1 MTAPLWTMTVRT
13 DDHGHRTET
22 PLTPQQIVLAAG
34 CIAGFLAYGKYDR
47 PLVSDGVGH
56 TLTTSTVLGAVEA
69 AVGRLLN
76 AADHAGTPI
85 TTATITANT
94 QVYAIARKLG
104 TPQWA

>member
-1 MTAPLWTMTVRT
+1 MTAPLWTVTVRV

-22 PLTPQQIVLAAG
+22 ALTPSQVALAAG
-34 CIAGFLAYGKYDR
+34 CIAEFLAYGKYTQ
-47 PLVSDGVGH
+47 PLVSDGSGH
-56 TLTTSTVLGAVEA
+56 TLTTSTVLSVVEA

-94 QVYAIARKLG
+94 QVWAIARKLG